1 MNIQKLRNFGRNK
14 LIENNI
20 GDAIF
25 KAELLL
31 EYTLKMSKTEIIINS
46 EKEVPNDLEQKY
58 IFYLDEVIAGKPVQ
72 YITHK
77 QEFMKLDFYVDENV
91 LIPQPDT
98 EILVEEV
105 LKIIN
110 LKILELKS
118 IKENRNTINLKE
130 KDNIKDMVGKRK
142 IEENSELKILD
153 LCTGSGAI
161 AISLEKYLKNKFKT
175 EIIAS
180 DVSKKAIE
188 IAKRNAEENN
198 ARVKLII
205 SDMFE
210 NIKEKNFD
218 IIVSNPPY
226 IESRTITTLSKEVQ
240 NEPILALDG
249 GTDGLDFYRIIAKE
263 AYKYIKSGG
272 HILVEIGYN
281 QKENVSNIFKETA
294 QKYTGIKCIKDL
306 NKQDRIIEMSVN

>member
-142 IEENSELKILD
+142 TEENSELKILD

-198 ARVKLII
+198 AKVKLII

-240 NEPILALDG
+240 NEPVLALDG

>member
-142 IEENSELKILD
+142 TEKNSELKILD

-198 ARVKLII
+198 AKVKLII

-240 NEPILALDG
+240 NEPVLALDG

>member
-142 IEENSELKILD
+142 TEENSELKILD

-198 ARVKLII
+198 AKVKLII

>member
-31 EYTLKMSKTEIIINS
+31 EYTLKMSKTEIIINT

-142 IEENSELKILD
+142 TEENSELKILD

-281 QKENVSNIFKETA
+281 QKESVSNIFKETA